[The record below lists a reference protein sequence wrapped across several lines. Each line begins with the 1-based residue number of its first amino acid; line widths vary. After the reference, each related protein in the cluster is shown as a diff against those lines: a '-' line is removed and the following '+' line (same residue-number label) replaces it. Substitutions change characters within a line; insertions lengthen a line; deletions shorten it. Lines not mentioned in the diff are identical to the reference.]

1 MPGMI
6 VAPQPDAVEAGAH
19 ILANGGNAF
28 DAAVA
33 CAGVQFLIDPHSCGI
48 GGYMVMAYHL
58 ANTED
63 VQPILDAPATAGS
76 GVTPS
81 MWEDQVIGPNPRGW
95 GFFL

>member
-1 MPGMI
+1 MAGMI
-6 VAPQPDAVEAGAH
+6 VAPQPDAVEAGAR
-19 ILANGGNAF
+19 ILASGGNAF

-58 ANTED
+58 ADSEV

-76 GVTPS
+76 AATPS
-81 MWEDQVIGPNPRGW
+81 M
-95 GFFL
+95 